1 MNSKNDAGKIEQPKR
16 VVVKIGTS
24 TLIDE
29 DRRLRIALLYDI
41 AHQVSE
47 LRKKGIDVVLVSSG
61 AIGVGL
67 RRLRIKEKPSDIPTL
82 QAAAAIGQ
90 VELASHYD
98 QAFYHYGIQLAQVL
112 LTRGETSDRDT
123 YLHARDTMEKL
134 IELGIV
140 PLVNENDTVAVDEIR
155 FGDNDTLAT
164 LVATMVQAD
173 LVILLSDIEGL
184 YTADPRTSEDAELL
198 ERVGSLSD
206 DLYQAAGG
214 SGGALGSG
222 GMITKI
228 KAARVLMAAGIPM
241 VICEGRRPNVI
252 YDVAMGEHVGTL
264 FDAEKRTHTINAKK
278 LWIALG
284 DSPKGSVV
292 VDDGA
297 VVALRERGS
306 SLLPVGVQ
314 GIFGDFASGDPV
326 NILDANGRLVGRGL
340 TRMASGEA
348 DNVKGMNSGAIAA
361 EPHLRHLKDLVVVH
375 RDEMVVF

>member
-1 MNSKNDAGKIEQPKR
+1 M
-16 VVVKIGTS
+16 
-24 TLIDE
+24 
-29 DRRLRIALLYDI
+29 
-41 AHQVSE
+41 
-47 LRKKGIDVVLVSSG
+47 
-61 AIGVGL
+61 
-67 RRLRIKEKPSDIPTL
+67 
-82 QAAAAIGQ
+82 
-90 VELASHYD
+90 
-98 QAFYHYGIQLAQVL
+98 
-112 LTRGETSDRDT
+112 TRGETSDREA

-164 LVATMVQAD
+164 LVATMINAD

-198 ERVGSLSD
+198 ERVGSLTD

-264 FDAEKRTHTINAKK
+264 FDAEKKAHTINAKK

-284 DSPKGSVV
+284 DSPKGSIV

-297 VVALRERGS
+297 VTALRERGS

-314 GIFGDFASGDPV
+314 GIFGDFATGDPV

-340 TRMASGEA
+340 TRMASDEA

-361 EPHLRHLKDLVVVH
+361 EAHLRHLKDLVVVH